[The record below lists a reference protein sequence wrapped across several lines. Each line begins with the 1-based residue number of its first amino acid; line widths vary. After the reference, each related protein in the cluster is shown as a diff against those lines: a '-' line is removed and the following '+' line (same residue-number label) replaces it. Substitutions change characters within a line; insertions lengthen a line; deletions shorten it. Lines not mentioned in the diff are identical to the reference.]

1 MDTPE
6 KRPAPR
12 RRRRAVEV
20 DRLRA
25 LALQQMLDKLESGEL
40 SVAELLKV
48 IALES
53 PGPAEDNLPPGDWV
67 LQLLE
72 EPKGEP
78 ADDA

>member
-1 MDTPE
+1 MDTPDR
-6 KRPAPR
+6 RPAPR
-12 RRRRAVEV
+12 KRRRTVEV

-25 LALQQMLDKLESGEL
+25 LALQQMLDKLEDGEL

-53 PGPAEDNLPPGDWV
+53 PAPAEDNLPPGDWV